1 MADLKYSKSH
11 EWIAEE
17 DGLHVIG
24 ISDYAQHSL
33 GDIVFINLPEVDD
46 EVTIGDAFGDIESVK
61 AVSDVLSPVT
71 GIVAEINESLF
82 DAPETI
88 NEDPYGSW
96 LIKVKDVTET
106 EELLTS
112 DENDAFVESEAA

>member
-17 DGLHVIG
+17 DGLCVIG

-46 EVTIGDAFGDIESVK
+46 EVTVGDAFGDIESVK
-61 AVSDVLSPVT
+61 AVSDVLSLLQ
-71 GIVAEINESLF
+71 ESLRRSTR
-82 DAPETI
+82 AYLMHLRQSTRI
-88 NEDPYGSW
+88 HTALG
-96 LIKVKDVTET
+96 
-106 EELLTS
+106 
-112 DENDAFVESEAA
+112 

>member
-17 DGLHVIG
+17 DGLCVIG

-33 GDIVFINLPEVDD
+33 
-46 EVTIGDAFGDIESVK
+46 GDIESVK

-71 GIVAEINESLF
+71 GIVAEINESLL

-96 LIKVKDVTET
+96 LIKVKDVAET

-112 DENDAFVESEAA
+112 DEYDAFVESEEA